1 MPGAKDEAAG
11 AGPGAELDAKI
22 KAQGDTV
29 RKLKT
34 EKADKASIDAA
45 VKSLLELKAQF
56 KSATG
61 TDWKPAAAPGGED
74 KKAKEKKSP
83 PPAEVKTGPG
93 VELDAKITSQEDIVR
108 KLKTEKAD
116 KAAIDVAIPIPGDD
130 LTEVKTE
137 PGAELDAKITNQE
150 DIVRKLKTEK
160 ADKADI
166 DAAVKTLL
174 GLKAEYKA
182 ATGRDWKPAAAAG
195 GGDKKEKKEKENKSP
210 PPAGGAEEKSDNQK
224 KKDAKK
230 AEKAAKKAAH
240 KSESGKDAGAEEK
253 EDGPDVSAGKYG
265 VQEMNQSKSKPDTRL
280 THIGDLNVKLDEKT
294 VTIRGRLHT
303 SRAKGKQ
310 CFMVIREQ
318 QVTVQCLVFVSEKVS
333 KQMVKFASHVSK
345 ESIVDVEA
353 VVKKVGDKIESC
365 TQQDVELHV
374 TQVWVVSS
382 SDTQLPLQ
390 IEDAGRKVTEDDE
403 GNFAR
408 VNQDTRLDN
417 RVLDLRTPTNQAIFR

>member
-1 MPGAKDEAAG
+1 MPGAKNEAAE

-22 KAQGDTV
+22 KAQGDIV

-45 VKSLLELKAQF
+45 VKTLLELKAQF

-74 KKAKEKKSP
+74 KKAKDKKSP

-93 VELDAKITSQEDIVR
+93 AELDAKITSQ
-108 KLKTEKAD
+108 
-116 KAAIDVAIPIPGDD
+116 G
-130 LTEVKTE
+130 
-137 PGAELDAKITNQE
+137 

-174 GLKAEYKA
+174 GLKADYKA
-182 ATGRDWKPAAAAG
+182 ATGSDWKPAAAAG

-224 KKDAKK
+224 KKEAKK

-310 CFMVIREQ
+310 CFMVIRQQ

-390 IEDAGRKVTEDDE
+390 IEDAGRKVTEEDE

>member
-1 MPGAKDEAAG
+1 MPGAKNEAAE

-22 KAQGDTV
+22 KAQGDIV

-45 VKSLLELKAQF
+45 VKTLLELKAQF

-74 KKAKEKKSP
+74 KKAKDKKSP

-93 VELDAKITSQEDIVR
+93 AELDAKITSQ
-108 KLKTEKAD
+108 
-116 KAAIDVAIPIPGDD
+116 G
-130 LTEVKTE
+130 
-137 PGAELDAKITNQE
+137 

-174 GLKAEYKA
+174 GLKADYKA
-182 ATGRDWKPAAAAG
+182 ATGSDWKPAAAAG

-224 KKDAKK
+224 KKEAKK

-310 CFMVIREQ
+310 CFMVIRQQ

-390 IEDAGRKVTEDDE
+390 IEDAGRKVTEDDD